1 MQRLPLSRRVIVWCF
16 PYPYVIFKDRSRP
29 WEASLPS
36 LGVRLL
42 SDILEP
48 TSHKT
53 KAQDASEGID
63 ILWLQALKLGATGM
77 KKKPALYRS

>member
-1 MQRLPLSRRVIVWCF
+1 MRDW
-16 PYPYVIFKDRSRP
+16 SRP

-42 SDILEP
+42 SDILER

-53 KAQDASEGID
+53 KAQEAS
-63 ILWLQALKLGATGM
+63 
-77 KKKPALYRS
+77 